1 MDEYKKMAKKKGKKV
16 MKKTHKKAM
25 PKGKMMKI
33 HAKAHDGKKAHHKM
47 TAAC

>member
-1 MDEYKKMAKKKGKKV
+1 MNMQEYKKMAKKKGKKV

-25 PKGKMMKI
+25 KM